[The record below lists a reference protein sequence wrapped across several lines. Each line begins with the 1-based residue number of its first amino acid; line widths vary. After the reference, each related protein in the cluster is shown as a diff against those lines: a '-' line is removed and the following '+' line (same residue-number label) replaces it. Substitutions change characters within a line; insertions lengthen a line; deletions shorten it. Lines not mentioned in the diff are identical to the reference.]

1 MEKIN
6 AFVLSGDVSSQKLV
20 LQVNIPFVDLN
31 KYATFTFM
39 QDPTDDPYRETIE
52 SRNEFYQRRTDD
64 SRIREIKGFIRSSIL
79 RQQSGEIV
87 ATIFPTAVLLSTQ
100 IDDTRFELH
109 KTYSIDSDLFF
120 CNTL

>member
-1 MEKIN
+1 MRHLLKLQNQKQMEKIN

-52 SRNEFYQRRTDD
+52 SRNEF
-64 SRIREIKGFIRSSIL
+64 G
-79 RQQSGEIV
+79 
-87 ATIFPTAVLLSTQ
+87 
-100 IDDTRFELH
+100 
-109 KTYSIDSDLFF
+109 
-120 CNTL
+120 